1 MASVMTSK
9 KTLEQY
15 QEDFY
20 DEVFDFFGGDIIGSD
35 THPLRS
41 AFNRYVE
48 MKKDQETDDEEEEE
62 PICCVGCGKDG
73 LFKENRDGDTM
84 CPDCHSDDEEKDM
97 LIYYKCK
104 SCDFATDFTDPECS
118 KCKKEMERIV
128 EDSGNYSGNCLRCC
142 ECEKVFLGE
151 DYLHWE
157 EFEYI
162 CMPCVK
168 KEGLDNKR
176 DVCQECYSRE
186 HCKCEDKVE
195 AGKCEDCGNECRELD
210 DILCV
215 ECYDIKYPNEED
227 EIVYTYYKCEHC
239 GFATHKDDTDCSK
252 CKIEMC

>member
-1 MASVMTSK
+1 MYKKTTMSSKMTSK
-9 KTLEQY
+9 LQQY

-20 DEVFDFFGGDIIGSD
+20 DEVFDFFGKDIIGSD
-35 THPLRS
+35 THPLKA
-41 AFNRYVE
+41 AFNLYVE
-48 MKKDQETDDEEEEE
+48 MKKDQETDDEEEEASKLCWTCDE
-62 PICCVGCGKDG
+62 AEATHKVFRDALGEYEHTCDKC
-73 LFKENRDGDTM
+73 FKKEYLEDV
-84 CPDCHSDDEEKDM
+84 EEKDM

-162 CMPCVK
+162 CKPCVK
-168 KEGLDNKR
+168 KEGLEDEP

-186 HCKCEDKVE
+186 HCNCEDKVE
-195 AGKCEDCGNECRELD
+195 EGKCEDCGNECVDLD
-210 DILCV
+210 DRLCHKCYHASV
-215 ECYDIKYPNEED
+215 PPGECW
-227 EIVYTYYKCEHC
+227 CE
-239 GFATHKDDTDCSK
+239 FAISH
-252 CKIEMC
+252 